1 MATIPQP
8 KDLTSFNMKRV
19 LNIIDE
25 VAQGFSNGKIFK
37 EESPF
42 DGVFALELES
52 IATEDELKYTT
63 EQFKG
68 KGWECAYF
76 KTHYSD
82 LGNPVSLTLYLSEEA
97 LTRQEKNLIDQS
109 FN

>member
-8 KDLTSFNMKRV
+8 RDITSFNMKRV
-19 LNIIDE
+19 LHLIDE
-25 VAQGFSNGKIFK
+25 VAQGFSSGKIFK

-42 DGVFALELES
+42 DGVFALNLDS
-52 IATEDELKYTT
+52 IATEKELEYVT

-68 KGWECAYF
+68 RGWECAYF

-82 LGNPVSLTLYLSEEA
+82 LGNPISLTLYLSEEG
-97 LTRQEKNLIDQS
+97 LTKNEKNLIDQR
-109 FN
+109 FA